1 MQTLRISAR
10 NVVAIPGAP
19 MLVLGL
25 AYTAFACIGLNW
37 AQVMGA
43 GSPVWPASGV
53 AIAGL
58 LLGGL
63 RLWPAIF
70 LGRLAAGWLSGSEQP
85 FWAELLLALANTLAV
100 TIPLLL
106 TRSRDLLK
114 PALDDLP
121 ALLTYL
127 FWGALVGG
135 LIAGTLGTLTLAASS
150 ALPFAKLLPI
160 FTNWVVA
167 YFVGAVLLGPLLLS
181 WLPFSPPFTWV
192 ERAHLVAVL
201 LVTLAL
207 SSLFLLSSSFSL
219 ARACRSISSCMAS
232 RSIWSISDGME
243 SSSILSRAAASS
255 MRSTAL
261 SGRNRSEI

>member
-10 NVVAIPGAP
+10 KVVAIPGAP

-85 FWAELLLALANTLAV
+85 FWAELLLALANTLGENLAG
-100 TIPLLL
+100 
-106 TRSRDLLK
+106 RSDLE
-114 PALDDLP
+114 
-121 ALLTYL
+121 
-127 FWGALVGG
+127 
-135 LIAGTLGTLTLAASS
+135 TLAHGLLRFD
-150 ALPFAKLLPI
+150 ALRTTHKKPEFCK
-160 FTNWVVA
+160 N
-167 YFVGAVLLGPLLLS
+167 
-181 WLPFSPPFTWV
+181 
-192 ERAHLVAVL
+192 ERAV
-201 LVTLAL
+201 
-207 SSLFLLSSSFSL
+207 
-219 ARACRSISSCMAS
+219 
-232 RSIWSISDGME
+232 
-243 SSSILSRAAASS
+243 
-255 MRSTAL
+255 
-261 SGRNRSEI
+261 